1 MTTLQQACPDEL
13 PLVGVRAF
21 ELDADFSALGIAM
34 RDILLQRRSRREF
47 SPEPV
52 PHYRLSRLLW
62 AACGC
67 NGDDGPLRTA
77 PSVCGSHAVD
87 LYVDMACG
95 LYRFDGIRMALVRC
109 GAPVL
114 HAPGCADAPSA
125 PLALLY
131 VVDLPRLAD
140 VPEQD
145 RQWHAAI
152 DAGFMAQN
160 VSLFCAA
167 DGMAACAQVPAER
180 EALGRQMN
188 LPPGHCV
195 LLQQLV
201 GMPQGGAP
209 RNPWM

>member
-13 PLVGVRAF
+13 PLVGARAF
-21 ELDADFSALGIAM
+21 DLDADFSALGIAM

-114 HAPGCADAPSA
+114 HVPGREDAPSA

-131 VVDLPRLAD
+131 VVDLQRLAD
-140 VPEQD
+140 VPEQ
-145 RQWHAAI
+145 
-152 DAGFMAQN
+152 
-160 VSLFCAA
+160 FCAA

-180 EALGRQMN
+180 EALGRQLN